1 MTGLNEEQARALLTK
16 AIKMSKAEAFEMNI
30 GGNVGGN
37 IRYARNTVST
47 AGAIEDRN
55 LAVQSF
61 YGKRSGVAT
70 ANQFDDETIERAIRR
85 SEELAQLAPDD
96 PESVRPLEPQQYTPV
111 PAAWS
116 DATAAI
122 NPEYRT
128 SLAESS
134 IGPAKAKGCV
144 AAGFLQD
151 GSNWQAMA
159 NTTGLFAYHRSTNL
173 NFSVT
178 MRSEDGTGSGYVERD
193 YNDAGKFNGA
203 ASSQIAVDKA
213 VASREAVAIEPGKYT
228 VIMEPTAA
236 VELLQ
241 PLIFGMDAR
250 SADEGRSPLSKAGG
264 GTRVG
269 EKLVSDQVSIWSDPT
284 NEEVPTSPWGNDGR
298 PYEKTKWID
307 KGVVQN
313 LYYSRYW
320 AQKQGKPATP
330 APANIIMGGGTASL
344 DDLIKDTAR
353 GILVTRFWY
362 IRFVDPQTLLLTG
375 LTRDGTFLVEDGKI
389 KHAIKNLR
397 FNESPIIMLNNIE
410 AMGKPERI
418 QGSLVPP
425 MRLRDFTFTSL
436 SDAV

>member
-1 MTGLNEEQARALLTK
+1 MTELNETQARELLAK
-16 AIKMSKAEAFEMNI
+16 AIKLSKAEAFEMNI
-30 GGNVGGN
+30 GGSVGGN

-47 AGAIEDRN
+47 AGAAQDLN

-70 ANQFDDETIERAIRR
+70 ANQFDEETIARAIRR
-85 SEELAQLAPDD
+85 SEELAQLAPED
-96 PESVRPLEPQQYTPV
+96 PESVRPLGPQEYTPV
-111 PAAWS
+111 PAAYS
-116 DATAAI
+116 EATAQI
-122 NPEYRT
+122 TPEYRT
-128 SLAESS
+128 ALAESS
-134 IGPAKAKGCV
+134 ISPAKAKGCV

-151 GSNWQAMA
+151 GSGWQAMA
-159 NTTGLFAYHRSTNL
+159 NTAGLFAYHRSTNL

-193 YNDAGKFNGA
+193 VNDAKRFDGA
-203 ASSQIAVDKA
+203 ASSAIAVDKA
-213 VASREAVAIEPGKYT
+213 VASREAQAIEPGKYT

-241 PLIFGMDAR
+241 PLVFGMDAR

-264 GTRVG
+264 GSKVG
-269 EKLVSDQVSIWSDPT
+269 EKLVGDAVTIWSDPT
-284 NEEVPTSPWGNDGR
+284 SDDVPTSPWGNDGR
-298 PYEKTKWID
+298 PYEKTHWIEN
-307 KGVVQN
+307 GVVQN

-320 AQKQGKPATP
+320 AEKQGKPATP
-330 APANIIMGGGTASL
+330 APSNFLMAGGKASL

-375 LTRDGTFLVEDGKI
+375 LTRDGTFLIEDGKI

-397 FNESPIIMLNNIE
+397 FNESPIIMLNNVE
-410 AMGKPERI
+410 ALGQPVRI
-418 QGSLVPP
+418 QGSMIPP
-425 MRLRDFTFTSL
+425 MRIRDFTFTSL

>member
-1 MTGLNEEQARALLTK
+1 MTELTEAQAHELLAKAL
-16 AIKMSKAEAFEMNI
+16 KMSKAEACEMNI

-47 AGAIEDRN
+47 AGAAQDLN

-70 ANQFDDETIERAIRR
+70 ANQFDEETIERAIRR
-85 SEELAQLAPDD
+85 SEELAQLAPED
-96 PESVRPLEPQQYTPV
+96 PESVPPLGPQQYTPV
-111 PAAWS
+111 PAAYS
-116 DATAAI
+116 DATAQI
-122 NPEYRT
+122 TPEYRT
-128 SLAESS
+128 ALAEAS
-134 IGPAKAKGCV
+134 ISPAKAKGCV

-151 GSNWQAMA
+151 GSGWQAMA
-159 NTTGLFAYHRSTNL
+159 NSAGLFAYHRSTNL

-193 YNDAGKFNGA
+193 VNDAKRFDGA
-203 ASSQIAVDKA
+203 ASSAIAVDKA
-213 VASREAVAIEPGKYT
+213 VASREAKAIEPGKYT

-241 PLIFGMDAR
+241 PLVYGMDAR

-264 GTRVG
+264 GSKVG
-269 EKLVSDQVSIWSDPT
+269 EKLVGDAVTIWSDPT
-284 NEEVPTSPWGNDGR
+284 SDDVPTSPWGNDGR
-298 PYEKTKWID
+298 PNEKTHWIEN
-307 KGVVQN
+307 GVVQN

-320 AQKQGKPATP
+320 AEKQGKPATP
-330 APANIIMGGGTASL
+330 APANFLMAGGKASL

-375 LTRDGTFLVEDGKI
+375 LTRDGTFLIEDGKI

-397 FNESPIIMLNNIE
+397 FNESPIIMLNNLE
-410 AMGKPERI
+410 ALGQPVRI
-418 QGSLVPP
+418 QGSLIPP
-425 MRLRDFTFTSL
+425 LRIRDFTFTSL